1 MHFEHTTKPLPV
13 SRVVQYS
20 TVSVSLNV
28 PLDFLRTDLSPGF
41 VTWSGKTMSLIVD
54 NDEEAIPIDIHSGN
68 EIWIG
73 LIDISM
79 QLRRPL
85 LSLPKSEARGPGRSG
100 ARLSTTRRSIQP
112 KNKPLGNCVCVC
124 CVCLLCERD
133 CVTIEN
139 LPYTSDQAHC
149 SSHSDLVILTI
160 PDMYRSSSFTT
171 VVSVPMCLYPVTS
184 DPNN

>member
-1 MHFEHTTKPLPV
+1 
-13 SRVVQYS
+13 
-20 TVSVSLNV
+20 
-28 PLDFLRTDLSPGF
+28 
-41 VTWSGKTMSLIVD
+41 MSLIVD
-54 NDEEAIPIDIHSGN
+54 NDEEAIPIDIHGGN

-124 CVCLLCERD
+124 CVC
-133 CVTIEN
+133 
-139 LPYTSDQAHC
+139 
-149 SSHSDLVILTI
+149 
-160 PDMYRSSSFTT
+160 
-171 VVSVPMCLYPVTS
+171 VSVV
-184 DPNN
+184 